1 MDTILLLV
9 ILALAA
15 SGSGSDYAPPEDAP
29 VIEDSV
35 PYEQKTSK
43 EQWEAMRQHPELT
56 ESSGE
61 RAQYAPSIWSFLFKK
76 PVSKDKAGAKAKIS
90 AGANKNGEPVGEIEV
105 AKPDESIKTKKN
117 TTSALKAEV
126 SDDANKT
133 TRSEGADAKPL
144 RKLKV
149 RSDSGG

>member
-43 EQWEAMRQHPELT
+43 EQWAAMRQHPELT
-56 ESSGE
+56 ETSGE
-61 RAQYAPSIWSFLFKK
+61 RAPYAPSIWSWLFKK
-76 PVSKDKAGAKAKIS
+76 PTSKNKAGAKAKIS
-90 AGANKNGEPVGEIEV
+90 AGTNKNGESVGESEV
-105 AKPDESIKTKKN
+105 MKPDESIKTKKN

-126 SDDANKT
+126 ADEANKT
-133 TRSEGADAKPL
+133 TRSEGADAKPSQ
-144 RKLKV
+144 KLKV
-149 RSDSGG
+149 RSGNGE